1 VENTNKAIN
10 TENTNNNLPS
20 EQLEF
25 VAIDI
30 ETTGLNSEWDEIIQI
45 AAIRFKGDEVINQF
59 VSLVKPKGKVPKFI
73 EHLTHISPQELKTA
87 PPIKEVLQD
96 FSNFIGNTIL
106 VGHNIGFDLNF
117 LNQFIVENGGFPLN
131 NMHWDTA
138 EIGRIYLPFT
148 SDHKLSTL
156 SSYFGIELR
165 NAHRADADA
174 LATGKLFNALT
185 NYILTHYGYM
195 LNARL
200 MDLGVQANLKSGLN
214 EYLKWI
220 VKQQRS
226 SALSGKKFVP
236 VVNELNNVI
245 EHIASGSIKSI
256 PEVFVEDGIFAS
268 RFPNFEFRSGQMK
281 MAEQVADTFAKQ
293 DFLVVEAGT
302 GVGKS
307 FAYLVP
313 AIDFSNRN
321 KSKVIVSTNTKNLQ
335 EQLFFKDLPQLK
347 KILPLPFKAV
357 LVKGREN
364 YICERRWQEL
374 LQEQTRGI
382 TTYDAYGL
390 LHLLVWKEH
399 TNTGDV
405 SENSSFDKNH
415 FGVLWHKIC
424 SDRYLCGGRK
434 CPFFHSCY
442 VMRLRKNIETASIV
456 VANHSLLLADAQMDN
471 STLGEYQYLVI
482 DEAHNLMSAASKNLG
497 FTLSYV
503 DLNSLFNQL
512 VHTSKK
518 YSGGF
523 LAQIIQAMQKSI
535 LTTEPKTHIETLCT
549 KLTMEIDSQRQVLT
563 KLFSLAEDRCLEAK
577 SYNKLRI
584 KDTNAFEDIYALL
597 KELSLAFQDILK
609 DLTAMDNV
617 FSTLNSNQIKDLDVL
632 KDNLNGYLSRYMETE
647 GKILQLL
654 NPDLDNYALWIE
666 NDPNSERN
674 VPISTFCYAPVEVAE
689 HLNRLLYQN
698 IPCLIF
704 TSATLS
710 IRGYSSF
717 S

>member
-1 VENTNKAIN
+1 VENTKQAIN

-117 LNQFIVENGGFPLN
+117 LNQFIVENGGFPIN

-156 SSYFGIELR
+156 SSYFGIELM

-185 NYILTHYGYM
+185 NYILNHYGYM

-415 FGVLWHKIC
+415 FGVL
-424 SDRYLCGGRK
+424 
-434 CPFFHSCY
+434 
-442 VMRLRKNIETASIV
+442 
-456 VANHSLLLADAQMDN
+456 
-471 STLGEYQYLVI
+471 
-482 DEAHNLMSAASKNLG
+482 
-497 FTLSYV
+497 
-503 DLNSLFNQL
+503 
-512 VHTSKK
+512 
-518 YSGGF
+518 
-523 LAQIIQAMQKSI
+523 
-535 LTTEPKTHIETLCT
+535 
-549 KLTMEIDSQRQVLT
+549 
-563 KLFSLAEDRCLEAK
+563 
-577 SYNKLRI
+577 
-584 KDTNAFEDIYALL
+584 
-597 KELSLAFQDILK
+597 
-609 DLTAMDNV
+609 
-617 FSTLNSNQIKDLDVL
+617 
-632 KDNLNGYLSRYMETE
+632 
-647 GKILQLL
+647 
-654 NPDLDNYALWIE
+654 
-666 NDPNSERN
+666 
-674 VPISTFCYAPVEVAE
+674 
-689 HLNRLLYQN
+689 
-698 IPCLIF
+698 
-704 TSATLS
+704 
-710 IRGYSSF
+710 
-717 S
+717 